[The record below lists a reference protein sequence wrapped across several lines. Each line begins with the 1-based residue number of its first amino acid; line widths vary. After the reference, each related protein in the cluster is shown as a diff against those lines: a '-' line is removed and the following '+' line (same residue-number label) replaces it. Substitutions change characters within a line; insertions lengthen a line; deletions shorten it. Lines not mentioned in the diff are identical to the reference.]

1 MYIKIYIN
9 LYLAPP
15 FLKVEELKS
24 NAIYNGMPNNKIS
37 VLFRFAYWHHKME
50 YDFSEETTIRELIEF
65 MQKHAYTDFEFFKLD
80 PKEYPCIT
88 IIEMGQYNNVNGYDQ
103 ELAPAMEP
111 SDETLKE
118 RYKGKYQQV
127 GFFIRYS
134 NPIHFYTF

>member
-1 MYIKIYIN
+1 
-9 LYLAPP
+9 
-15 FLKVEELKS
+15 
-24 NAIYNGMPNNKIS
+24 MPNNKIN

-50 YDFSEETTIRELIEF
+50 YDFPEETTIRELIEF
-65 MQKHAYTDFEFFKLD
+65 MQKRAYTDFEFFKLD

-118 RYKGKYQQV
+118 RYKGKYQQI

-134 NPIHFYTF
+134 SPLLEKVEQNL